1 MYEATIKFLDHPS
14 VLQLFGSRDQHL
26 RRIRD
31 SLNVTITHRDERVSI
46 SGEERAVAK
55 AIRVVED
62 LRHRIERN
70 GALHKEDLDEALA
83 EVAGEPVPRR
93 TIPIATFQKGSSV
106 KPRTPGQ
113 EKYVEAIRDHNMVFA
128 LGPAGTGKT
137 YLAVAMAVEAL
148 LENRIGKIVL
158 VRPAVE
164 AGEQLG
170 FLPGTLYE
178 KINPYLRPMLDSL
191 TEMMEPN
198 LITQYMAT
206 DVIEVVPL
214 AFMRGRTLKNAFII
228 LDEAQNTTTAQMK
241 MFLTRMGKDSRMVI
255 SGDITQN
262 DLPPRVK
269 SGLADALYRLRNI
282 DGICRVEL
290 TNADIQ
296 RHPLVQKIV
305 DAYESGSDNESSSE
319 APL

>member
-1 MYEATIKFLDHPS
+1 MYEATIKFLDHAS

-46 SGEERAVAK
+46 SGEERNVVK
-55 AIRVVED
+55 AMKVVEE
-62 LRHRIERN
+62 LRHRLERN
-70 GALHKEDLDEALA
+70 GALFSEDLDEALSDA
-83 EVAGEPVPRR
+83 NGDSIPRK
-93 TIPIATFQKGSSV
+93 TIPISTFQKGNGV
-106 KPRTPGQ
+106 RPRTPGQ
-113 EKYVEAIRDHNMVFA
+113 VAYVEAIRSHSMVFA

-255 SGDITQN
+255 SGDTTQN
-262 DLPPRVK
+262 DLPPRVR
-269 SGLADALYRLRNI
+269 SGLTDALYRLRNI
-282 DGICRVEL
+282 DGIARVEL

-305 DAYESGSDNESSSE
+305 DAYETDSKSE
-319 APL
+319 PAGEGN

>member
-1 MYEATIKFLDHPS
+1 MYEATIKFLDHAS

-26 RRIRD
+26 RRIRE
-31 SLNVTITHRDERVSI
+31 SLSVTITHRDERVCI
-46 SGEERAVAK
+46 SGEERNVVK
-55 AIRVVED
+55 AMKVVEE
-62 LRHRIERN
+62 LRHRLERN
-70 GALHKEDLDEALA
+70 GALFSEDLDEALA
-83 EVAGEPVPRR
+83 DINGESIPRK
-93 TIPIATFQKGSSV
+93 TIPISTFQKGGGV

-113 EKYVEAIRDHNMVFA
+113 VAYVEAIRNHNMVFA

-228 LDEAQNTTTAQMK
+228 LDEAQNTTTSQMK
-241 MFLTRMGKDSRMVI
+241 MFLTRMGKDSSMVI
-255 SGDITQN
+255 SGDTTQN
-262 DLPPRVK
+262 DLPPRVR
-269 SGLADALYRLRNI
+269 SGLTDALYRLRNI
-282 DGICRVEL
+282 DGIARVEL

-305 DAYESGSDNESSSE
+305 DAYETDSQNEPIGE
-319 APL
+319 GN

>member
-1 MYEATIKFLDHPS
+1 MDHAS

-46 SGEERAVAK
+46 SGEERNVVK
-55 AIRVVED
+55 AMKVVED
-62 LRHRIERN
+62 LRHRLERN
-70 GALHKEDLDEALA
+70 GALFSEDLDEALSDA
-83 EVAGEPVPRR
+83 NGESIPRK
-93 TIPIATFQKGSSV
+93 TIPISTFQKGGGV

-113 EKYVEAIRDHNMVFA
+113 VAYVEAIRSHNMVFA

-228 LDEAQNTTTAQMK
+228 LDEAQNTTTSQMK

-255 SGDITQN
+255 SGDTTQN
-262 DLPPRVK
+262 DLPPRVR
-269 SGLADALYRLRNI
+269 SGLTDALYRLRNI
-282 DGICRVEL
+282 DGIARVEL
-290 TNADIQ
+290 TTADIQ

-305 DAYESGSDNESSSE
+305 DAYETDSQDEPVSE
-319 APL
+319 GN

>member
-1 MYEATIKFLDHPS
+1 MYEATIKFLDHAS

-31 SLNVTITHRDERVSI
+31 SLSVTITHRDERVSI
-46 SGEERAVAK
+46 SGDERNVVK
-55 AIRVVED
+55 AMKVVED
-62 LRHRIERN
+62 LRHRLERN
-70 GALHKEDLDEALA
+70 GALFSEDLDEALA
-83 EVAGEPVPRR
+83 VINGESILRK
-93 TIPIATFQKGSSV
+93 TIPISTFQKGGGV

-113 EKYVEAIRDHNMVFA
+113 VTYVEAIRDHNMVFA

-191 TEMMEPN
+191 TEMMESN

-214 AFMRGRTLKNAFII
+214 AFMRGRTLNNAFII
-228 LDEAQNTTTAQMK
+228 LDEAQNTTISQMK

-255 SGDITQN
+255 SGDTTQN
-262 DLPPRVK
+262 DLPPRVR
-269 SGLADALYRLRNI
+269 SGLTDALYRLRNI
-282 DGICRVEL
+282 DGIARVEL
-290 TNADIQ
+290 SNADIQ

-305 DAYESGSDNESSSE
+305 DAYETDSPNEPAGE
-319 APL
+319 GN

>member
-1 MYEATIKFLDHPS
+1 MYEATIQFLDNS
-14 VLQLFGSRDQHL
+14 AVLQLFGSRDQHL

-31 SLNVTITHRDERVSI
+31 SLNVSITHRDERVSI

-55 AIRVVED
+55 AIRVVEG
-62 LRHRIERN
+62 LRHRLERN
-70 GALHKEDLDEALA
+70 GAIEKEDLDEALA
-83 EVAGEPVPRR
+83 EVNGDPVPRR

-113 EKYVEAIRDHNMVFA
+113 ERYVTAIRNHNMVFA

-191 TEMMEPN
+191 TEMMDPN
-198 LITQYMAT
+198 LINQYMAS

-262 DLPPRVK
+262 DLPPRTK
-269 SGLADALYRLRNI
+269 SGLTDALHRLRNI
-282 DGICRVEL
+282 EGICRVEL
-290 TNADIQ
+290 TNDDIQ

-305 DAYESGSDNESSSE
+305 DAYETFADADFVSE
-319 APL
+319 GK

>member
-1 MYEATIKFLDHPS
+1 MYEATIQFLDNSS

-31 SLNVTITHRDERVSI
+31 SLNVSITHRDERVSI

-62 LRHRIERN
+62 LRHRLERN
-70 GALHKEDLDEALA
+70 GAIEKEDLDDALA
-83 EVAGEPVPRR
+83 EVNGEPAPRR

-113 EKYVEAIRDHNMVFA
+113 ERYVNAIRNHNLVFA

-178 KINPYLRPMLDSL
+178 KINPYLRPILDSL
-191 TEMMEPN
+191 TEMMDSN
-198 LITQYMAT
+198 LINQYMAS

-228 LDEAQNTTTAQMK
+228 LDEAQNTTIAQMK
-241 MFLTRMGKDSRMVI
+241 MFLTRMGKDSWMVI

-269 SGLADALYRLRNI
+269 SGLTDALYRLRNI
-282 DGICRVEL
+282 DDICRVEL
-290 TNADIQ
+290 TNDDIQ

-305 DAYESGSDNESSSE
+305 DAYETVADANSVSESQ
-319 APL
+319 

>member
-1 MYEATIKFLDHPS
+1 
-14 VLQLFGSRDQHL
+14 
-26 RRIRD
+26 
-31 SLNVTITHRDERVSI
+31 
-46 SGEERAVAK
+46 
-55 AIRVVED
+55 
-62 LRHRIERN
+62 
-70 GALHKEDLDEALA
+70 
-83 EVAGEPVPRR
+83 
-93 TIPIATFQKGSSV
+93 
-106 KPRTPGQ
+106 
-113 EKYVEAIRDHNMVFA
+113 
-128 LGPAGTGKT
+128 
-137 YLAVAMAVEAL
+137 
-148 LENRIGKIVL
+148 
-158 VRPAVE
+158 
-164 AGEQLG
+164 
-170 FLPGTLYE
+170 
-178 KINPYLRPMLDSL
+178 MLDSL

-269 SGLADALYRLRNI
+269 SGLTDALYRLRNI

-305 DAYESGSDNESSSE
+305 DAYESGSDSDPASES
-319 APL
+319 PL

>member
-1 MYEATIKFLDHPS
+1 MYEATIQFLDHSS

-31 SLNVTITHRDERVSI
+31 SLNVSITHRDDRISI

-55 AIRVVED
+55 AIRVVEG
-62 LRHRIERN
+62 LRHRLERN
-70 GALHKEDLDEALA
+70 GSIDKDDLDEALA
-83 EVAGEPVPRR
+83 EVNGEATPPR
-93 TIPIATFQKGSSV
+93 TIPIATFQKGTSV

-113 EKYVEAIRDHNMVFA
+113 EKYVNAIRDHNMVFA

-191 TEMMEPN
+191 TEMMDPN
-198 LITQYMAT
+198 LINQYMAT

-228 LDEAQNTTTAQMK
+228 LDEAQNTTIAQMK

-255 SGDITQN
+255 SGDVTQN

-269 SGLADALYRLRNI
+269 SGLTDALYRLRNI
-282 DGICRVEL
+282 EGIARVEL
-290 TNADIQ
+290 SNADIQ
-296 RHPLVQKIV
+296 RHPLVQRIV
-305 DAYESGSDNESSSE
+305 DAYESNSDLAGPTEGS
-319 APL
+319 

>member
-1 MYEATIKFLDHPS
+1 MYEATIKFLDHAS

-70 GALHKEDLDEALA
+70 GTLHKEDLDEALA
-83 EVAGEPVPRR
+83 EVEGEPIPRR
-93 TIPIATFQKGSSV
+93 TIPIATFQKGGSV

-148 LENRIGKIVL
+148 LETGLEKSFWSARRLKL
-158 VRPAVE
+158 V
-164 AGEQLG
+164 
-170 FLPGTLYE
+170 
-178 KINPYLRPMLDSL
+178 NS
-191 TEMMEPN
+191 
-198 LITQYMAT
+198 
-206 DVIEVVPL
+206 L
-214 AFMRGRTLKNAFII
+214 AFCPERCMKRSILICGRCLI
-228 LDEAQNTTTAQMK
+228 
-241 MFLTRMGKDSRMVI
+241 R
-255 SGDITQN
+255 
-262 DLPPRVK
+262 
-269 SGLADALYRLRNI
+269 
-282 DGICRVEL
+282 
-290 TNADIQ
+290 
-296 RHPLVQKIV
+296 
-305 DAYESGSDNESSSE
+305 
-319 APL
+319 